1 MSVLKA
7 HRSESKAEFVNT
19 ANKIYVETINF
30 LSRLSARFSRLMAN
44 DVSHLASEVLVNAE
58 KANSIFPS
66 DHTRKELRKQ
76 HLLES
81 RAALMALDVE
91 LSHCYVQKAIREKNW
106 SKVLDMVMNLMQTAE
121 TKFETGAERK
131 EWVLAMVKASA
142 DTIDYDIDM
151 DAISDLI
158 DSLCNMSKVVNAP
171 KA

>member
-1 MSVLKA
+1 MEWV
-7 HRSESKAEFVNT
+7 
-19 ANKIYVETINF
+19 KILV
-30 LSRLSARFSRLMAN
+30 SA
-44 DVSHLASEVLVNAE
+44 LAGLAAAIPLV
-58 KANSIFPS
+58 
-66 DHTRKELRKQ
+66 
-76 HLLES
+76 
-81 RAALMALDVE
+81 VE
-91 LSHCYVQKAIREKNW
+91 LVKYVQKAIREKNW

-158 DSLCNMSKVVNAP
+158 DSLCNMSKVVNAL

>member
-76 HLLES
+76 HLLEA
-81 RAALMALDVE
+81 RASLMALDVH
-91 LSHCYVQKAIREKNW
+91 LAHCY
-106 SKVLDMVMNLMQTAE
+106 DLMMTNPSGCF
-121 TKFETGAERK
+121 TTGSGNS
-131 EWVLAMVKASA
+131 VGAS
-142 DTIDYDIDM
+142 
-151 DAISDLI
+151 DAKKKLEHMAQELGDLI
-158 DSLCNMSKVVNAP
+158 DAENGLLTNVLKSDKSR
-171 KA
+171 

>member
-1 MSVLKA
+1 MEWV
-7 HRSESKAEFVNT
+7 
-19 ANKIYVETINF
+19 KILV
-30 LSRLSARFSRLMAN
+30 SA
-44 DVSHLASEVLVNAE
+44 LAGLAAAIPLV
-58 KANSIFPS
+58 
-66 DHTRKELRKQ
+66 
-76 HLLES
+76 
-81 RAALMALDVE
+81 VE
-91 LSHCYVQKAIREKNW
+91 LVKYVQKAIREKNW

-158 DSLCNMSKVVNAP
+158 DSLCNMSKVVNAT